1 MNQNSRCEEFTS
13 AGCFHPE
20 IFTDLRKFNLFREQT
35 LKNLII
41 QSKKFTFSTS
51 KKVCLHFVKCK
62 PSNMLKRC
70 IFCTVWSGS
79 NANWQCGPA
88 LCVFCRKII
97 ELCGNKSRNSQ
108 SLWRCGH
115 VKLVSKNVV
124 NPRSGHTAQ
133 NRSFRV
139 ESRFQLPMDTSILFS
154 CQLDRPKGVNLINRV
169 KCTIQN
175 IINISFK

>member
-1 MNQNSRCEEFTS
+1 MPARLFGTAEYCQRATYILKMNKNEMNQNSRCEEFTS

-70 IFCTVWSGS
+70 IFCSVWSGS
-79 NANWQCGPA
+79 FKICSLVDFFLVILMPIDSAAPHFAFFVGKLSNFAVTNLEIPS
-88 LCVFCRKII
+88 LC
-97 ELCGNKSRNSQ
+97 
-108 SLWRCGH
+108 
-115 VKLVSKNVV
+115 
-124 NPRSGHTAQ
+124 
-133 NRSFRV
+133 
-139 ESRFQLPMDTSILFS
+139 D
-154 CQLDRPKGVNLINRV
+154 GVAM
-169 KCTIQN
+169 
-175 IINISFK
+175 